1 MNPEEPHPPTM
12 EPLANS
18 EVRRLKS
25 AAQRLNAT
33 LKMGKAGLSAPFLA
47 AMDQELTRL
56 ELVKLKFDDHKDERK
71 QMSKEIAEKTS
82 SHLIW
87 IVGHVAVFYRKRPVT
102 AKVGDSD

>member
-1 MNPEEPHPPTM
+1 M
-12 EPLANS
+12 EPLANA

-47 AMDQELTRL
+47 ALDQELSRL

-71 QMSKEIAEKTS
+71 EMSKEIAEKTS

-102 AKVGDSD
+102 AGGGDSA

>member
-1 MNPEEPHPPTM
+1 M
-12 EPLANS
+12 EPLANA

-47 AMDQELTRL
+47 ALDQELSRH

-71 QMSKEIAEKTS
+71 AMSKDIAEKTS

-87 IVGHVAVFYRKRPVT
+87 IVGHVAVFYRKRPV
-102 AKVGDSD
+102 AAENGDSA

>member
-1 MNPEEPHPPTM
+1 M

-47 AMDQELTRL
+47 AMDQELARH
-56 ELVKLKFDDHKDERK
+56 ELVKLKFDDHKDQRK
-71 QMSKEIAEKTS
+71 EMSKQIAEKTS

-87 IVGHVAVFYRKRPVT
+87 IVGHVAVFYRKRP
-102 AKVGDSD
+102 AAADSGDSN